1 VLTDQVK
8 GPDLITSATRIP
20 DLRGRVRG
28 TGITPGSASQS
39 VHTAFELDYRAK
51 FGMTPSASG
60 AGPSYDATYAIA
72 YALAATRDLP
82 VSGHNISKGLRKLA
96 GGPPGTAV
104 TVGASNILTAFS
116 RLGANENING
126 IGTFVPFEWDDR
138 GAVVNGTIEVWCIA
152 STGGAPAYQTAKRNY
167 DIKSDMISG
176 TYIPCP

>member
-1 VLTDQVK
+1 
-8 GPDLITSATRIP
+8 
-20 DLRGRVRG
+20 
-28 TGITPGSASQS
+28 
-39 VHTAFELDYRAK
+39 
-51 FGMTPSASG
+51 
-60 AGPSYDATYAIA
+60 
-72 YALAATRDLP
+72 
-82 VSGHNISKGLRKLA
+82 
-96 GGPPGTAV
+96 
-104 TVGASNILTAFS
+104 VGASNILTAFS